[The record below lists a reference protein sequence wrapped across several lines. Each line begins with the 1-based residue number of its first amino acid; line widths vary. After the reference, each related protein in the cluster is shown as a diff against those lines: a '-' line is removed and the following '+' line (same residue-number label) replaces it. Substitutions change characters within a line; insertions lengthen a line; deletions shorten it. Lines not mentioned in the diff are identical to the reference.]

1 MARNERNNN
10 REVNSEL
17 QKKTV
22 GVNRVDRVTKGG
34 RKSRFSA
41 IVVCGDG
48 KNKIGMGMSKNK
60 EVAAAVDKAGK
71 KAEKQMITFPIVND
85 TIPHQVIGTFGRG
98 KVLLLPAQEGVGV
111 IAGGPVRAVLEL
123 TGIKN
128 IRAKCIGTT
137 NKVNCIKAT
146 LNALENLRTAEE
158 VAETRN
164 KNVSDL

>member
-1 MARNERNNN
+1 MARNDRN
-10 REVNSEL
+10 REREVSEFT
-17 QKKTV
+17 KKTV

-34 RKSRFSA
+34 RKNRFQA

-48 KNKIGMGMSKNK
+48 KNRIGMGLSKNK
-60 EVAAAVDKAGK
+60 EVAAAVEKAGK
-71 KAEKQMITFPIVND
+71 KAEKNLITFPIVND

-98 KVLLLPAQEGVGV
+98 KVLLLPAQEGTGV

-128 IRAKCIGTT
+128 IRTKCIGTT

-146 LNALENLRTAEE
+146 LNALENLRTADE
-158 VAETRN
+158 VAKVRN
-164 KNVSDL
+164 KSVDEL